1 MFERYTESARRALFF
16 ARYEVCQLG
25 AKRIETQHLL
35 LGVSRAAKGFVA
47 RVLED
52 ADLSTE
58 TLRREIAGTTATRER
73 ISASVEIPF
82 SESTKR
88 TLQLAAE
95 EADRLAHPYIGVEHL
110 LLGILRENDAVA
122 APILSSHGVKL
133 GGVRTAIE
141 SMLTEPPDVEGPP
154 AEIATRAAH
163 EIDQLKASIDALA
176 ALSADSSEARAIRK
190 SIRGR
195 LEDLKRFFRS

>member
-25 AKRIETQHLL
+25 ARKIETEHLL
-35 LGVSRAAKGFVA
+35 LGVSRAARGVVA
-47 RVLED
+47 RVLEE

-58 TLRREIAGTTATRER
+58 TLRREIAGMTTTRGR

-88 TLQLAAE
+88 TLQFAVE
-95 EADRLAHPYIGVEHL
+95 EADRLTDRYIGVEHL

-122 APILSSHGVKL
+122 APLLASHGVKL
-133 GGVRTAIE
+133 GDVRTAL
-141 SMLTEPPDVEGPP
+141 MLADSAEVELPP
-154 AEIATRAAH
+154 ADIVMHAAH
-163 EIDQLKASIDALA
+163 EIDQLKESIDALA
-176 ALSADSSEARAIRK
+176 AFSADSGEAREIRK
-190 SIRGR
+190 SIRDR
-195 LEDLKRFFRS
+195 LEALKRFFRS

>member
-25 AKRIETQHLL
+25 ARKIETEHLL
-35 LGVSRAAKGFVA
+35 LGVSRAAKGVVA

-58 TLRREIAGTTATRER
+58 ALRREIAGRTATHGRL
-73 ISASVEIPF
+73 SVSVEIPF

-122 APILSSHGVKL
+122 APILLAHGVEL
-133 GGVRTAIE
+133 GRVRSAVET
-141 SMLTEPPDVEGPP
+141 MLAEPLDVERPP
-154 AEIATRAAH
+154 AEVATRAAH
-163 EIDQLKASIDALA
+163 EIDQLKASIEALA
-176 ALSADSSEARAIRK
+176 ALSADSTEARAIRK
-190 SIRGR
+190 SIRHR
-195 LEDLKRFFRS
+195 LEDLKGFFRS

>member
-25 AKRIETQHLL
+25 ARKIETEHLL
-35 LGVSRAAKGFVA
+35 LGVSRAARGVVA
-47 RVLED
+47 RVLEE

-58 TLRREIAGTTATRER
+58 TLRREIAGMTTTRGR

-88 TLQLAAE
+88 TLQFAVE
-95 EADRLAHPYIGVEHL
+95 EADRLTHRYIGVEHL

-122 APILSSHGVKL
+122 APLLASHGVKL
-133 GGVRTAIE
+133 GDVRTAL
-141 SMLTEPPDVEGPP
+141 MLADSAEVELPP
-154 AEIATRAAH
+154 ADIVMHAAH
-163 EIDQLKASIDALA
+163 EIDQLKESIDALA
-176 ALSADSSEARAIRK
+176 ALSADSGEAREIRK
-190 SIRGR
+190 SIRDR
-195 LEDLKRFFRS
+195 LEALKRFFRS

>member
-25 AKRIETQHLL
+25 ARRIETEHLL
-35 LGVSRAAKGFVA
+35 LGVSRAAYGVVA

-58 TLRREIAGTTATRER
+58 TLRREIAGKTATRDR
-73 ISASVEIPF
+73 IAASVEIPF
-82 SESTKR
+82 SKSTQR

-110 LLGILRENDAVA
+110 LLGILRENDPVA
-122 APILSSHGVKL
+122 APLLLSHGVKL
-133 GGVRTAIE
+133 DGVRTTIE
-141 SMLTEPPDVEGPP
+141 TMLAEPPDVEDRP
-154 AEIATRAAH
+154 AEIGTRAAH
-163 EIDQLKASIDALA
+163 EIDQLKASIDTLA
-176 ALSADSSEARAIRK
+176 ALPADSGEARAIRQ
-190 SIRGR
+190 SIRDR
-195 LEDLKRFFRS
+195 LEDLKQFFGS